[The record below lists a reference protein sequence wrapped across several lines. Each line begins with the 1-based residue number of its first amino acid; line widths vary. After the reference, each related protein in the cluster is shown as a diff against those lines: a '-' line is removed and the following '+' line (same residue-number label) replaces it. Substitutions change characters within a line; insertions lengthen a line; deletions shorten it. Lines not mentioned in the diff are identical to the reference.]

1 MSQNWSTERRGICE
15 RWNASHVAYE
25 YAAPRPA
32 VISGERGKIPDAF
45 DALGLAV
52 DARHGVVALA
62 SVDQI
67 LEMWVAMPRASAID
81 YRPTYHVLQCVLRDP
96 RLDGGGTSFDPQSA
110 GAA

>member
-1 MSQNWSTERRGICE
+1 MLGLASRGIQEPEREPELIDGKESICE

-52 DARHGVVALA
+52 DA
-62 SVDQI
+62 
-67 LEMWVAMPRASAID
+67 
-81 YRPTYHVLQCVLRDP
+81 
-96 RLDGGGTSFDPQSA
+96 
-110 GAA
+110 